1 MKKAIGYSKMGKN
14 SFAVNDFYTGKVEWA
29 FAYTLTLS
37 VRKIAFVHRKGY
49 LYAIRLWPFAV
60 C

>member
-49 LYAIRLWPFAV
+49 LYTIRL
-60 C
+60 